1 MSLRYAVSRAKER
14 ALAARMAKLGIREE
28 DIEETFAR
36 GSGPGGQNVNK
47 VATAVRLRHLPTG
60 IEVRAREERSQALNR
75 YRARVALCER
85 VEAEVLKR
93 QTEEMKRIA
102 RLRKQKRRRSKRAQ
116 EKVLE
121 AKHRQARK
129 KELRRGPDQEES
141 R

>member
-1 MSLRYAVSRAKER
+1 MSRYAVGRGKEK
-14 ALAARMAKLGIREE
+14 ALAARMAEFGIREE
-28 DIEETFAR
+28 DLEESFAR
-36 GSGPGGQNVNK
+36 GTGPGGQNVNK

-93 QTEEMKRIA
+93 RTEEMKRVA

-121 AKHRQARK
+121 AKHHRARA
-129 KELRRGPDQEES
+129 KELRRGPEQED
-141 R
+141 